1 MQIYPI
7 KFDPI
12 LKEKPWG
19 GSKLNTLLHKKASD
33 QPIGESWEISG
44 LQGDETLVNN
54 GRYRDRTLSSLIA
67 QFGQELLGEKN
78 YKRFGNEFP
87 LLIKFLDAQS
97 NLSVQV
103 HPDDTMA
110 KALHN
115 AKGKTEMWYV
125 VDHEKDA
132 EIIVGLDK
140 SIHSTRVLAD
150 ITKQNVYDVFN
161 VEQVCKGDVYFI
173 PAGEVHAIGAG
184 VLAAEIQQTSDI
196 TYRVYDWDR
205 VDAQGQ
211 KRALHIPQSIA
222 ATKQTHNTAKKKY
235 ANSGNGST
243 EVVSC
248 PYFTTNV
255 LAVNSTLERQYD
267 TLDSFVI
274 LMCVEGEAT
283 ITVHDQQEKI
293 EMGTSIL
300 LPAQAL
306 QATFTSS
313 KARFLEVYI
322 NSSM

>member
-1 MQIYPI
+1 MKTYPI
-7 KFDPI
+7 KFEPI

-19 GSKLNTLLHKKASD
+19 GSKLHTVLHKKACD

-44 LQGDETLVNN
+44 LRGSETMVNN
-54 GRYRDRTLSSLIA
+54 GTYRNRTLSSLLS
-67 QFGQELLGEKN
+67 QFGQELVGEKN

-87 LLIKFLDAQS
+87 LLIKFLHAAT

-125 VDHEKDA
+125 VDHEDNA

-140 SIHSTRVLAD
+140 QVSSTTVLQD
-150 ITKQNVYDVFN
+150 INRQNVYDVFN
-161 VEQVCKGDVYFI
+161 VERVSKGDVYYI

-205 VDAQGQ
+205 EDAQGQ
-211 KRALHIPQSIA
+211 KRELHIQQSIA
-222 ATKQTHNTAKKKY
+222 ATKPPTKSNKVTYNTT
-235 ANSGNGST
+235 ANAYT

-255 LAVNSTLERQYD
+255 LTVNTTLERQYKP
-267 TLDSFVI
+267 LDSFVV
-274 LMCVEGEAT
+274 LMCVEGSAI
-283 ITVHDQQEKI
+283 ITVNGHQEKI

-300 LPAQAL
+300 LPAQTS
-306 QATFTSS
+306 QAQFTSS
-313 KARFLEVYI
+313 KAKFLEVYI
-322 NSSM
+322 N